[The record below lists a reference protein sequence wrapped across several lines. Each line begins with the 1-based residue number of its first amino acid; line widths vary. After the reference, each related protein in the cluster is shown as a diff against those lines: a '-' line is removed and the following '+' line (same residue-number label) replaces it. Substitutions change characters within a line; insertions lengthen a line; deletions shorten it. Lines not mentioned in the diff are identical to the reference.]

1 MANLEQLR
9 EVFREALD
17 LPADTPVDRLEYRA
31 IDQWDSLA
39 HMALVAALEQ
49 RFDVMI
55 DTEDVL
61 GLSSFEQARKIL
73 ERQGVDFP
81 A

>member
-1 MANLEQLR
+1 MAHLEQLR
-9 EVFREALD
+9 EVFREALE
-17 LPADTPVDRLEYRA
+17 LPAATHVDELEYRA
-31 IDQWDSLA
+31 IEQWDSLA
-39 HMALVAALEQ
+39 HMALIAALEE